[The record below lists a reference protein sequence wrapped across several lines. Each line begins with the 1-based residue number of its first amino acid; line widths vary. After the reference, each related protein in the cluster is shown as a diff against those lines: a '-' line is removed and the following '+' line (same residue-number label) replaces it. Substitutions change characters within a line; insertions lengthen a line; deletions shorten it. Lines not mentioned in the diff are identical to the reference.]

1 MIRKILLLTF
11 ILIISLGLSI
21 AYHTPTTWLIL
32 QANLPKALSITNVQ
46 GKIWA
51 GSADQIA
58 WKKWQIDKPSWE
70 IEWLPLLSQNVTG
83 KINGHFFNGAFDGKI
98 DVNQQRI
105 TANNGHY
112 NNNIQNILDGLNQTL
127 VSLGGNIRFNLKHLE
142 ADVEKQKIDTLT
154 LTTIWEQATVT
165 APLRLKL
172 GKITTKTK
180 MVDTKII
187 TEINSVSGD
196 IDISGLMTVTQDQ
209 NFVTKLKLHPNS
221 TLTNEI
227 KLTLR
232 LIGQEMPNGDFLI
245 NKKGNLRYLRF

>member
-1 MIRKILLLTF
+1 M
-11 ILIISLGLSI
+11 
-21 AYHTPTTWLIL
+21 
-32 QANLPKALSITNVQ
+32 
-46 GKIWA
+46 
-51 GSADQIA
+51 
-58 WKKWQIDKPSWE
+58 
-70 IEWLPLLSQNVTG
+70 
-83 KINGHFFNGAFDGKI
+83 
-98 DVNQQRI
+98 
-105 TANNGHY
+105 
-112 NNNIQNILDGLNQTL
+112 
-127 VSLGGNIRFNLKHLE
+127 
-142 ADVEKQKIDTLT
+142 EKQKIDTLT